1 MRRASF
7 VHDQDRFLIDLST
20 WNPLELGR
28 DSGRHAWDGYHV
40 DAARLGLAVRASKP
54 EATKEDHHIVVD
66 PFPAGGRNGN
76 LMGFI
81 NDPHVRGVVSGTDPD
96 TTLTGKVGKSNAV
109 VEEVR
114 CFVVPLE
121 WLEANREDAT
131 RIAAKGLPWNVPP
144 PADAKI
150 EGEKSKKRRKLTKS
164 RPPPR
169 GTDSDAE
176 APLVGGWAFPVMVA
190 KRDILPSEDLRYF
203 YGDPYWYDG
212 HPFVFPQHS
221 HGIPTAFPRHS
232 HGIRI
237 YMHIQ
242 GGIEVFATG
251 ARERSQGREGAAPGR
266 EPRGGEAAGSARTGS
281 FGHRRDAARTGGAHP
296 DGRGGHAGGVWRHW
310 GSSRGRVWRRGHGRR
325 CIGAMRHVRANPK
338 DLLTF
343 SGERSILDTALA

>member
-221 HGIPTAFPRHS
+221 HGIPTAFAYICISR
-232 HGIRI
+232 
-237 YMHIQ
+237 
-242 GGIEVFATG
+242 EVS
-251 ARERSQGREGAAPGR
+251 RSSRLALESAVKDVR
-266 EPRGGEAAGSARTGS
+266 VRLLEENLEAARRQVALAQEASAIAEMQREQ
-281 FGHRRDAARTGGAHP
+281 AALIRMAE
-296 DGRGGHAGGVWRHW
+296 A
-310 GSSRGRVWRRGHGRR
+310 
-325 CIGAMRHVRANPK
+325 AMREAYGDIGDHRGDACGGGGTDDDV
-338 DLLTF
+338 
-343 SGERSILDTALA
+343 SERCAMFERILRIF